1 MDFICEKYDFKIDI
15 EYENNMQYMNGID
28 ANLEILNIINS
39 KYEKELSFKEFYL
52 KNLSEFYI
60 EKGEDTEEVCEMI
73 EKIKDKIKQKELNL
87 I

>member
-60 EKGEDTEEVCEMI
+60 EKGEDIEEVHEMI